1 VVFSKTKV
9 HCFPDICDF
18 LAQGFVTN
26 NNSALELLYGDAEYS
41 RKGVACLNQ
50 MADCV
55 ATVFAS
61 LRVL

>member
-1 VVFSKTKV
+1 MVFSKTKV

-26 NNSALELLYGDAEYS
+26 NDSALELLYGDEEDS
-41 RKGVACLNQ
+41 FNGVACLNQ
-50 MADCV
+50 MAARV